1 MADKSQST
9 GFTRALSAER
19 AGKLEEARAR
29 YLEALQ
35 AEPQNPKALHRLGV
49 VELRLGRA
57 REAVILF
64 QKSLAIA
71 KDPEVYLDFGAAMAG
86 MARWDAAATVYAAAL
101 RVAPDSV
108 DAHYGL
114 ALALHSQGRPQDA
127 EPHYRKVL
135 ATHAHLGEVHNN
147 LGVALQDL
155 GRFAEAVAAHWEA
168 VRLSPADASSLS
180 RLGVALH
187 HLGQNAEA
195 EAVFRKAIGLAP
207 LDVGIRHDLTCLLH
221 AVGRPAEAVAAGR
234 PAVAL
239 DPSSARSW
247 LALGNAAHD
256 MRHREDAW
264 RAAAAAVRLEPSDP
278 AAHNN
283 LANALR
289 ELGRLQEAVA
299 QYRTAL
305 DLQPD
310 FPVAEINLAQVLS
323 IMRESNG
330 ALAILRSLLVRQ
342 PLNAEAWRRLAGVL
356 AEAFRP
362 DLAVAALRNAVA
374 VAPDDTDASVDLAMA
389 AAMSGWSAVSAEA
402 CRRVLWLV
410 PGHGA
415 ALGQLVHQQRLLCD
429 WRDLDGLEALLLR
442 RVREGAEGVSPF
454 DVLSCASTLADQQSA
469 ATRWAAAKARGAVL
483 VHRSAPAPAALPRD
497 GRLRIG
503 YLSSD
508 FREHA
513 MGHLM
518 VDALETHD
526 RSRFAVTAYSTG
538 IDDGSP
544 LRRRFEQGLER
555 FVDLYRH
562 GDADAAQ
569 VIAADGIDILVDLT
583 GFTTF
588 SRTSILA
595 ARPAPLQVNW
605 LGYPGTLGAGYVDY
619 ILADPEVIAE
629 GEEAFFTERVVRLP
643 DCYQPNDRRRAI
655 AATTPSRADCGLP
668 ADGFVFCCFNSA
680 YKLTP
685 ALFDGWARILAA
697 VPGSVLWLYA
707 GNPQVAANLR
717 REGEARGL
725 DPDRLVF
732 AGPIPHAE
740 HLARHRLADLF
751 LDTLPYNA
759 HTTASDALWAGL
771 PVLTRRGT
779 TFAGRVAASLL
790 RAAGLPELIVDGQEA
805 YEAAAVDLARSP
817 QRLRALRERLM
828 RNRQTCPLF
837 DTPRFTRH
845 IEAAYRA
852 MWDIHLAG
860 GQPRVI
866 AIAAEGGSGL
876 PSAAQGGKD

>member
-1 MADKSQST
+1 MADKSPSAS
-9 GFTRALSAER
+9 FIRAMAAEK
-19 AGKLEEARAR
+19 AGKSEEARAR

-35 AEPQNPKALHRLGV
+35 AEPQNPKTLHRLGV
-49 VELRLGRA
+49 IELRLGRA
-57 REAVILF
+57 REAVVLF

-135 ATHAHLGEVHNN
+135 ATHSHLGEVHNN

-155 GRFAEAVAAHWEA
+155 GRFAEAVAAHREA
-168 VRLSPADASSLS
+168 ARLSPADASALS

-187 HLGQNAEA
+187 HLGHDAEA
-195 EAVFRKAIGLAP
+195 EAAFRKAIGLAP
-207 LDVGIRHDLTCLLH
+207 LDANIRHDLTCLLH
-221 AVGRPAEAVAAGR
+221 AVGRPADAVAAGR

-239 DPSSARSW
+239 DPSSARNW
-247 LALGNAAHD
+247 LALGNAAHA
-256 MRHREDAW
+256 MRLREDAW
-264 RAAAAAVRLEPSDP
+264 RAAAAAVRLEPSNP

-289 ELGRLQEAVA
+289 ELGRLREAVA
-299 QYRTAL
+299 GYRAAL

-310 FPVAEINLAQVLS
+310 FPVAEINLAQILS
-323 IMRESNG
+323 ILREFNG
-330 ALAILRSLLVRQ
+330 ARAILRSLLARQ
-342 PLNAEAWRRLAGVL
+342 PLNAEAWRRLAGIL

-362 DLAVAALRNAVA
+362 DLAVAAVRNAVA
-374 VAPDDTDASVDLAMA
+374 VAPDDADACADLAMA
-389 AAMSGWSAVSAEA
+389 AAMSGWSAVSVVA
-402 CRRVLWLV
+402 CRRVLRLV

-442 RVREGAEGVSPF
+442 RVREGVEGVSPF

-469 ATRWAAAKARGAVL
+469 ATRWAAAKARGASPVT
-483 VHRSAPAPAALPRD
+483 RPAALPRD

-526 RSRFAVTAYSTG
+526 RFRFAVTAYSTG
-538 IDDGSP
+538 ADDGSP

-562 GDADAAQ
+562 GDTDAAQ
-569 VIAADGIDILVDLT
+569 VIASDGIDILVDLT

-605 LGYPGTLGAGYVDY
+605 LGYPGTLGADYVDY
-619 ILADPEVIAE
+619 ILADPDVIAE

-655 AATTPSRADCGLP
+655 ATTTPARADCGLP

-717 REGEARGL
+717 GEGEARGL
-725 DPDRLVF
+725 DPGRLVF

-817 QRLRALRERLM
+817 QRLRDLRERLM
-828 RNRQTCPLF
+828 RNRQSCPLF

-845 IEAAYRA
+845 LEAAYRA

-860 GQPRVI
+860 GQPRAI

-876 PSAAQGGKD
+876 PSAAQEGND

>member
-1 MADKSQST
+1 MADKGQLTS
-9 GFTRALSAER
+9 FTRGMAAER
-19 AGKLEEARAR
+19 AGKAEEARAR

-49 VELRLGRA
+49 VELQLGRP

-71 KDPEVYLDFGAAMAG
+71 KDLDVYLDFGAAMAG

-101 RVAPDSV
+101 RAAPESV

-135 ATHAHLGEVHNN
+135 ATHSHLGEVHNN

-155 GRFAEAVAAHWEA
+155 GRFAEAVAAHREA
-168 VRLSPADASSLS
+168 ARLSPADASALS

-187 HLGQNAEA
+187 HLGRNAEA
-195 EAVFRKAIGLAP
+195 EAAFRKAIGLAP
-207 LDVGIRHDLTCLLH
+207 LDVAIRHDLTCLLH
-221 AVGRPAEAVAAGR
+221 AAGRSAEAVAAGR
-234 PAVAL
+234 PAVEL
-239 DPSSARSW
+239 DPSSARNW
-247 LALGNAAHD
+247 LALGNAAHA
-256 MRHREDAW
+256 MRLREDAW
-264 RAAAAAVRLEPSDP
+264 RAAAAAVRLEPSNP

-289 ELGRLQEAVA
+289 ELGRLREAVA
-299 QYRTAL
+299 GYRAAL

-310 FPVAEINLAQVLS
+310 FPTAEINLAQLLS
-323 IMRESNG
+323 ILRESNG
-330 ALAILRSLLVRQ
+330 ALAILRSLLARQ

-374 VAPDDTDASVDLAMA
+374 VTPDDADACADLAMA

-402 CRRVLWLV
+402 CRRVLRLV

-429 WRDLDGLEALLLR
+429 WRDLDDLESLLLR
-442 RVREGAEGVSPF
+442 RVREGAEGISPF

-469 ATRWAAAKARGAVL
+469 ATRWAAAKARGAVPL
-483 VHRSAPAPAALPRD
+483 SRPPALPRD

-538 IDDGSP
+538 ADDGSP

-555 FVDLYRH
+555 FVDLHRH

-569 VIAADGIDILVDLT
+569 VIAADGINILVDLT

-643 DCYQPNDRRRAI
+643 DCYQPNDRSRTI
-655 AATTPSRADCGLP
+655 AADTPSRADCGLP

-725 DPDRLVF
+725 DPGRLVF

-817 QRLRALRERLM
+817 QRLRGLRERLI
-828 RNRQTCPLF
+828 RDRQTCPLF

-845 IEAAYRA
+845 LEAAYRA

-860 GQPRVI
+860 GPPRAI

-876 PSAAQGGKD
+876 PSAVQEGKD

>member
-1 MADKSQST
+1 MAPKSQLTS
-9 GFTRALSAER
+9 FARAVAAEQ

-35 AEPQNPKALHRLGV
+35 AEPQNPKILHRLGV

-71 KDPEVYLDFGAAMAG
+71 KDLEVYLDFGAAMAA

-135 ATHAHLGEVHNN
+135 ATHFHLGEVHNN

-155 GRFAEAVAAHWEA
+155 GRFAEAVAAHRQA
-168 VRLSPADASSLS
+168 ARLSPADASALS

-195 EAVFRKAIGLAP
+195 EAAFRKAIGLAP
-207 LDVGIRHDLTCLLH
+207 MDVGIRHDLTCLLH
-221 AVGRPAEAVAAGR
+221 AAGRSAEAVAAGR

-247 LALGNAAHD
+247 LALGNAAHA
-256 MRHREDAW
+256 MHLREQAW

-289 ELGRLQEAVA
+289 ELGRLREAVA
-299 QYRTAL
+299 GYRAAL

-323 IMRESNG
+323 ILRESNG

-342 PLNAEAWRRLAGVL
+342 PLNAEAWRRLAGIL

-374 VAPDDTDASVDLAMA
+374 LAPDDADACADLAMA
-389 AAMSGWSAVSAEA
+389 AAMSGWSAVSADA
-402 CRRVLWLV
+402 CRRVLRLV

-415 ALGQLVHQQRLLCD
+415 ALGQLVHQQRQLCD

-442 RVREGAEGVSPF
+442 RVREGAEGISPF

-469 ATRWAAAKARGAVL
+469 AARWAAAKARGAVP
-483 VHRSAPAPAALPRD
+483 VSRPAALPRD
-497 GRLRIG
+497 ERLRIG

-538 IDDGSP
+538 TDDGSP
-544 LRRRFEQGLER
+544 LRRRFEQGIER

-595 ARPAPLQVNW
+595 AHPAPLQVNW
-605 LGYPGTLGAGYVDY
+605 LGYPGTLGADYVDY
-619 ILADPEVIAE
+619 ILADPDVIAE

-655 AATTPSRADCGLP
+655 ATSTPARADCGLP

-707 GNPQVAANLR
+707 GHPQVAANLR

-725 DPDRLVF
+725 DPGRLVF

-771 PVLTRRGT
+771 PVLTRLGT

-817 QRLRALRERLM
+817 QRLRGLRERLM
-828 RNRQTCPLF
+828 RNRQSCPLF

-845 IEAAYRA
+845 LEAAYRA

-860 GQPRVI
+860 GSPRAI
-866 AIAAEGGSGL
+866 AIAADDSGGL
-876 PSAAQGGKD
+876 PSAAQEGKN

>member
-1 MADKSQST
+1 MTS
-9 GFTRALSAER
+9 FTRAVAAENS
-19 AGKLEEARAR
+19 GNLEEARAR

-35 AEPQNPKALHRLGV
+35 ADPQDPAALHRLGV
-49 VELRLGRA
+49 VEMRLGRP

-71 KDPEVYLDFGAAMAG
+71 KDLEVYLDFGAAMAA

-101 RVAPDSV
+101 RVAPASA

-114 ALALHSQGRPQDA
+114 ALALHRQGRPQDA

-155 GRFAEAVAAHWEA
+155 GRFAEASAAHREA
-168 VRLSPADASSLS
+168 ARLAPADPASWSK
-180 RLGVALH
+180 LGVALH
-187 HLGQNAEA
+187 RMGRDAEA
-195 EAVFRKAIGLAP
+195 EAAFRKALGFAPQDADNWHNLTGL
-207 LDVGIRHDLTCLLH
+207 LD
-221 AVGRPAEAVAAGR
+221 AAGRPAEALAAGR
-234 PAVAL
+234 LAVAL
-239 DPSSARSW
+239 DPAGARNW
-247 LALGNAAHD
+247 LALGNAAHAVEL
-256 MRHREDAW
+256 REEAG
-264 RAAAAAVRLEPSDP
+264 RAASAAVRLEPSDP
-278 AAHNN
+278 AARNN

-289 ELGRLQEAVA
+289 ELGRPQDAVA
-299 QYRTAL
+299 QYRAAL

-310 FPVAEINLAQVLS
+310 FPVAEINLALLLS
-323 IMRESNG
+323 SLRDAEG
-330 ALAILRSLLVRQ
+330 ALAVLRGLLARQ
-342 PLNAEAWRRLAGVL
+342 PDNGEAWRRLGGVL
-356 AEAFRP
+356 AEAVRP
-362 DLAVAALRNAVA
+362 DAAVAVLRNAVA
-374 VAPDDTDASVDLAMA
+374 IDPGGPDGHVDLAMA
-389 AAMSGWSAVSAEA
+389 AAMAGWSAVSVDA
-402 CRRVLWLV
+402 CRRVLRLV
-410 PGHGA
+410 PDHAA
-415 ALGQLVHQQRLLCD
+415 ALGQLVRQQRLLCD
-429 WRDLDGLEALLLR
+429 WRDLDQLEARLLR

-469 ATRWAAAKARGAVL
+469 AARWAAAKARGIIPL
-483 VHRSAPAPAALPRD
+483 VRPAARPAAAARD

-503 YLSSD
+503 YLSAD

-538 IDDGSP
+538 IDDGSA
-544 LRRRFEQGLER
+544 LRRRFERGIER
-555 FVDLYRH
+555 FVDLRRH
-562 GDADAAQ
+562 TDADAARA
-569 VIAADGIDILVDLT
+569 IAADGIDILVDLT

-588 SRTSILA
+588 SRTAMLA
-595 ARPAPLQVNW
+595 ARPAPVQVNW
-605 LGYPGTLGAGYVDY
+605 LGYPGTLGAEYVDY
-619 ILADPEVIAE
+619 IVVDPTVIAP
-629 GEEAFFTERVVRLP
+629 GEEGFFTERVVRLP
-643 DCYQPNDRRRAI
+643 DCYQPNDRRRVI
-655 AATTPSRADCGLP
+655 AEATPTRAECGLP

-707 GNPQVAANLR
+707 GNPQVVANLR
-717 REGEARGL
+717 REGEARGVE
-725 DPDRLVF
+725 PHRLVF
-732 AGPIPHAE
+732 AKPLPHAE

-805 YEAAAVDLARSP
+805 YEDAAVALARSP
-817 QRLRALRERLM
+817 ERLRDLRQRLA
-828 RNRQTCPLF
+828 RNRPVCALF

-845 IEAAYRA
+845 LEAAYRA
-852 MWDIHLAG
+852 MWEIHRTG
-860 GQPRVI
+860 GTPRPI
-866 AIAAEGGSGL
+866 TISADDTGGAASAIQGEGEV
-876 PSAAQGGKD
+876 P

>member
-1 MADKSQST
+1 MADKGQLTS
-9 GFTRALSAER
+9 FTRAVAAEQ
-19 AGKLEEARAR
+19 AGKPEEARAR
-29 YLEALQ
+29 YLEVLQ

-49 VELRLGRA
+49 VELRLGRP

-64 QKSLAIA
+64 QKSLSLA
-71 KDPEVYLDFGAAMAG
+71 KDLEVYLDFGAAMAG

-108 DAHYGL
+108 DAQYGL

-135 ATHAHLGEVHNN
+135 ATHSHLGEVHNN

-155 GRFAEAVAAHWEA
+155 GRFAEAVAAHREA
-168 VRLSPADASSLS
+168 ARLSPADASALS

-187 HLGQNAEA
+187 HLGLNAEA
-195 EAVFRKAIGLAP
+195 ETAFRKAIGLAP

-221 AVGRPAEAVAAGR
+221 AAGRPAEAVAAGR

-239 DPSSARSW
+239 DPANARNW
-247 LALGNAAHD
+247 LALGNAAHA
-256 MRHREDAW
+256 MRLREDAW

-289 ELGRLQEAVA
+289 ELGRLREAVA
-299 QYRTAL
+299 GYRAAL

-310 FPVAEINLAQVLS
+310 FPTAEINLAQALS
-323 IMRESNG
+323 ILRESNG
-330 ALAILRSLLVRQ
+330 ALAILRGLLARQ

-362 DLAVAALRNAVA
+362 DLAVAALRYAVA
-374 VAPDDTDASVDLAMA
+374 LAPDDADACADLAMA

-402 CRRVLWLV
+402 CRRVLRLV

-429 WRDLDGLEALLLR
+429 WRDLDGLESLLIR
-442 RVREGAEGVSPF
+442 RVREGAEGISPF

-469 ATRWAAAKARGAVL
+469 ATRWAAAKACGAVPL
-483 VHRSAPAPAALPRD
+483 PRPPALPPD

-538 IDDGSP
+538 ADDGSP

-619 ILADPEVIAE
+619 ILADPEVIAQ
-629 GEEAFFTERVVRLP
+629 GDEAFFTERVVRLP

-655 AATTPSRADCGLP
+655 AVATPARADCGLP

-685 ALFDGWARILAA
+685 DLFDGWARILAA

-725 DPDRLVF
+725 DPGRLVF

-817 QRLRALRERLM
+817 QRLGSLRERLV

-845 IEAAYRA
+845 LEAAYRA

-860 GQPRVI
+860 GSPRAI
-866 AIAAEGGSGL
+866 AIAADDSGGL
-876 PSAAQGGKD
+876 PSAAQEGKN